1 MGTIVSTAKLA
12 SAFKANNGQTYYVLF
27 EETYGKRDYPHQPTW
42 NCMHI
47 GGLESTLKRIF
58 KAASICVGGLLVVRG
73 GRSLPHQYI
82 ADWLKEL
89 SNPVMIPD
97 MPVALKISDEIH
109 ASVPAEK
116 TAAVLSTLRDNGYEE
131 IAQTLASGGVHAT
144 SLYQYPQLLETIYG
158 QPVIGI
164 GAWRI
169 IKGTPLF
176 NARCPALGYNPEAVS
191 SPMPPLPAILKLDE
205 YNRLVQGTDGQWR
218 LAGWDYMVIGD
229 YVKSLWEEE
238 LKAPGTYTAR
248 IKAYSQH
255 VHSAPQIPSGTLA
268 VIDLEAPLTHDWEIH
283 SRDRALRDLGYE
295 ETGGARCHQ
304 IPVAFGHKH
313 ADILS
318 RMPQGCVTWQVGQ
331 PEQGQLS
338 LLA

>member
-1 MGTIVSTAKLA
+1 MGATVSTAKLA
-12 SAFKANNGQTYYVLF
+12 SAYKANNGQTYYVLF
-27 EETYGKRDYPHQPTW
+27 EQTYEKNVYPHTPHW
-42 NCMHI
+42 GCVHI
-47 GGLESTLKRIF
+47 GGLQSTLKWIF
-58 KAASICVGGLLVVRG
+58 KAASVCVGGLLVVRG
-73 GRSLPHQYI
+73 GRSLPQQYI
-82 ADWLKEL
+82 ADWLNEL

-97 MPVALKISDEIH
+97 MEVALKFSDKMS

-116 TAAVLSTLRDNGYEE
+116 TAAVVRTLDDNGYAE

-144 SLYQYPQLLETIYG
+144 SLYQDPQLLEILYG
-158 QPVIGI
+158 QSLI

-176 NARCPALGYNPEAVS
+176 NARCPELGYNPEAVS

-205 YNRLVQGTDGQWR
+205 YNRLVQGTDGKWR

-229 YVKSLWEEE
+229 YVQSLWEEE

-255 VHSAPQIPSGTLA
+255 VRSAPQIPLGTLA
-268 VIDLEAPLTHDWEIH
+268 VIDREAPLTRDWEIH
-283 SRDRALRDLGYE
+283 SRDSALRGLGCE
-295 ETGGARCHQ
+295 ETGSARCLR
-304 IPVAFGHKH
+304 IPVAFGHEH

-318 RMPQGCVTWQVGQ
+318 RMPQDCVTWQVGQ

-338 LLA
+338 LAA